1 MNTKSKNA
9 ELTNAKSTNAKSMNA
24 KSNVRELD
32 RIRGD
37 IGCSLRSGHD
47 VAEPAPHSLVA
58 LLKDLETRVRDAE
71 RERLF
76 AAVDATVAELM
87 RAIGREPRA
96 PKDTQALRRDA
107 PGPLRAA

>member
-1 MNTKSKNA
+1 MNAKSKNA
-9 ELTNAKSTNAKSMNA
+9 ELTNAKSMNA

-37 IGCSLRSGHD
+37 IACSLRTGHD
-47 VAEPAPHSLVA
+47 VAEPAPHSLMA

-76 AAVDATVAELM
+76 TAVDARVAELM

-96 PKDTQALRRDA
+96 TKDTQALRRNA